1 MEQIQIMLKYKEV
14 HTNLNFTNILTMP
27 FELCAGIE
35 KFEYTRINILEHND
49 NPEDGFSWFCVSDKI
64 RKSLNLLNHRQMR
77 QQELHVIENTRESSI
92 SMGKITKFL
101 LHPPEIKYLID
112 RVGLYYRCFFMDSKN
127 TR

>member
-1 MEQIQIMLKYKEV
+1 
-14 HTNLNFTNILTMP
+14 
-27 FELCAGIE
+27 
-35 KFEYTRINILEHND
+35 
-49 NPEDGFSWFCVSDKI
+49 
-64 RKSLNLLNHRQMR
+64 MR